1 MVTGLVWL
9 CLCHVPLSRLLL
21 TACFSCRIAC
31 CTAYMPI
38 LSPRAV
44 ADAAAVVVSSPLTA
58 GWLSSFTVGS
68 DQQLVCAAGS
78 PALLYTCCCRRQARS
93 CVLSLHS
100 LTAAANSQQQP
111 LHDAGCPAALHTMQ
125 LVCAVIVHRFHGTCR
140 VLPPSRLRLAFTSSI
155 HLQLLQARLLR
166 VHLLP
171 FCSRMVWCAMA
182 CCLVSLS
189 LASKSGEV
197 ELEYL

>member
-1 MVTGLVWL
+1 MFETWSWLCAPVTADTALAAQAWCPGLVCSSSRLPLMVTGLVWL

-125 LVCAVIVHRFHGTCR
+125 LVCGDCPQ
-140 VLPPSRLRLAFTSSI
+140 VLR
-155 HLQLLQARLLR
+155 H
-166 VHLLP
+166 
-171 FCSRMVWCAMA
+171 M
-182 CCLVSLS
+182 
-189 LASKSGEV
+189 
-197 ELEYL
+197 